1 MTDLQRGLDTVDQWF
16 LPSDGF
22 DLYVREIGSGPPVIA
37 VHGGPGVEHSELV
50 EPLLPLTER
59 HRVLWYDQRGS
70 IRSPYSDLDQLESI
84 TFDAHVGDLIR
95 LAEEVGPASVVAHSY
110 GTLIMMT
117 ALRRRPEL
125 FRSIVLTGAIPATGF
140 NLAGRDRWNA
150 ERGGLAA
157 ARIAEL
163 GLDRDD
169 LSARESQLR
178 WRIGFAAFNAVAE
191 DAWLTLRWPGRSWNR
206 QDVAHLGDRGC
217 PETFD
222 YTVDLVSHPHPVT
235 VIMGDSDY
243 ADLGLDTWRSI
254 CAAHP
259 SLGLRVLERCGH
271 SPWYDRPELF
281 RTELLAAFAQPA

>member
-1 MTDLQRGLDTVDQWF
+1 MTELQRGLGTVDQWF

-22 DLYVREIGSGPPVIA
+22 DLYVREAGTGDPVII

-50 EPLLPLTER
+50 EPMSPLTER

-70 IRSPYSDLDQLESI
+70 LRSPFNGEEQRESI

-110 GTLIMMT
+110 GTMIMMA
-117 ALRRRPEL
+117 ALRLRPEL

-140 NLAGRDRWNA
+140 NLEGRDRWNA
-150 ERGGLAA
+150 ERRGLADA
-157 ARIAEL
+157 KIAEL
-163 GLDRDD
+163 GLDRND
-169 LSARESQLR
+169 LTPREAQVR

-191 DAWLTLRWPGRSWNR
+191 DAWLTLRWPGRSWYR
-206 QDVAHLGDRGC
+206 ADVAELGDRGC

-222 YTVDLVSHPHPVT
+222 YTDELAGHDHPVT

-243 ADLGLDTWRSI
+243 ADLGLDTWRTI
-254 CAAHP
+254 CADHP
-259 SLGLRVLERCGH
+259 QVALRVLKRCGH
-271 SPWYDRPELF
+271 SPWYDRPDLF
-281 RTELLAAFAQPA
+281 RTELLAAFD